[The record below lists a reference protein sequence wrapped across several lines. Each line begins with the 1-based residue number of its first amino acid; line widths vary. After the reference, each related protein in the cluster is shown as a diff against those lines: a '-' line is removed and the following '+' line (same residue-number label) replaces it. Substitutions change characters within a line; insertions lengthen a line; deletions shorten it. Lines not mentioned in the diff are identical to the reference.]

1 MWLYDGQPFEYNE
14 EDKLVGFVY
23 LITNIHTG
31 KKYIGK
37 KRFKKVQ
44 TYQKN
49 KKKRRRMVE
58 SDWNEYTGSNDQLNE
73 DVASGQ
79 PIRKEI
85 LHLCTSLGW
94 CSYYETLE
102 ILQRQAIQDDDYYN
116 SWVSCK
122 IHRKHLK

>member
-1 MWLYDGQPFEYNE
+1 MWLYRDDYFDMGQADNF
-14 EDKLVGFVY
+14 VGFVY
-23 LITNIHTG
+23 LITNTETG

-58 SDWNEYTGSNDQLNE
+58 SDWKEYTGSNDQLNE
-73 DVASGQ
+73 DVANGHT
-79 PIRKEI
+79 IRKEI

-102 ILQRQAIQDDDYYN
+102 ILQRNAIQDDAYYN
-116 SWVSCK
+116 NWVSCK